1 MAAHASGGP
10 VRGMEGAM
18 PEAARNGSL
27 ADRFWAWRDGLLA
40 SPKFREWAASF
51 PFTRPI
57 ARRRARQ
64 LFDLCAG
71 FVYSQV
77 LAACVRLRV
86 FDHLAEGPMT
96 ADALSARIK
105 LTPEATERL
114 LRAAGALRLA
124 APRGGGRYGLG
135 ELGATLVG
143 NEALVSLIEHH
154 AQFYSD
160 LDDPVQLLR
169 EGGTATRMARYWAY
183 AQSEAPSEL
192 DAERTA
198 SYSRLMTAS
207 QALIA
212 SEILSAYPLD
222 WHRCLMDVGGGEG
235 GFLAAAARS
244 QAALQVHLFDLP
256 SVAARG
262 GERLRAEG
270 FGDRA
275 RVTGGDFFRDP
286 LPRGADVVSLVRV
299 IHDHN
304 DAAVLGLLRAVRAA
318 LPDGGTLLLAEPMA
332 DAEGAEPVGDAYFGF
347 YLLAMGQGRAR
358 SASEL
363 SAMLIEAGFKSTELV
378 RTRMPLQTGLLVAR
392 C

>member
-1 MAAHASGGP
+1 MAAQA
-10 VRGMEGAM
+10 EGAAIR
-18 PEAARNGSL
+18 AARGAGQSASL

-40 SPKFREWAASF
+40 SPRFREWAASF

-86 FDHLAEGPMT
+86 FDLLAERPMT
-96 ADALSARIK
+96 AEELSVRIK

-114 LRAAGALRLA
+114 LRAAVSLRLA
-124 APRGGGRYGLG
+124 APRGRGRYGLG

-154 AQFYSD
+154 GQFYSD

-169 EGGTATRMARYWAY
+169 DGGTSTRMSRYWAY
-183 AQSEAPSEL
+183 AQSESPSGLES
-192 DAERTA
+192 ERTA

-212 SEILSAYPLD
+212 SEILAAYPMD

-235 GFLAAAARS
+235 GFLAAAARGNP
-244 QAALQVHLFDLP
+244 ALQVHLFDLP

-262 GERLRAEG
+262 GERLRGEG
-270 FGDRA
+270 LGGRA

-304 DAAVLGLLRAVRAA
+304 DAAVLGLLRSVRAA
-318 LPDGGTLLLAEPMA
+318 LPEGGTLLLAEPMA
-332 DAEGAEPVGDAYFGF
+332 DAQGAEPVGDAYFGF

-358 SASEL
+358 TASEL
-363 SAMLIEAGFKSTELV
+363 TAMLAEAGFKSTELV